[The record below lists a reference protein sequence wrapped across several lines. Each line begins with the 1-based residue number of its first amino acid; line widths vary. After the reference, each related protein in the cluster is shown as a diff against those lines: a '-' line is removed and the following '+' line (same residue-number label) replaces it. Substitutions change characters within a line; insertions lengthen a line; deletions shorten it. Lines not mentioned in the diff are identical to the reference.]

1 MAHKSNLQ
9 WYADRL
15 RLAYIMRKNR
25 KTRDPKF
32 YMFLDFD
39 GVINVF
45 FREGTPEYEEAIS
58 KENFEFV
65 SRQAVDRLNLLCEEF
80 PLTIIISSSWRFAG
94 LPYCQEY
101 LHNAGLDD
109 RFTPVDLTNTE
120 VWKLREEEITDYLF
134 AHPDFTGFII
144 YDDGNMPHL
153 LEYLVH
159 TDPCKGLDEKK
170 YSASR
175 KILSGFLK

>member
-15 RLAYIMRKNR
+15 RLQYIMRKNR
-25 KTRDPKF
+25 KKGSQKY

-45 FREGTPEYEEAIS
+45 IMEGTPEYEEAIQRDI
-58 KENFEFV
+58 FEFADKK
-65 SRQAVDRLNLLCEEF
+65 AVQRINRLCGDY
-80 PLTIIISSSWRFAG
+80 PISIIISSSWRFAG

-109 RFTPVDLTNTE
+109 RFAPADLTNTE
-120 VWKLREEEITDYLF
+120 VFKLREEEITDYLF
-134 AHPDFTGFII
+134 AHPDFSGFFIL
-144 YDDGNMPHL
+144 DDGNMPHL
-153 LEYLVH
+153 REYLVR
-159 TDPCKGLDEKK
+159 TDPLHGLDEKK
-170 YSASR
+170 DLQAR